1 MSNKPLVYTIGP
13 ITGCSYGNSTD
24 WRDYA
29 AKNIDPQIEI
39 LSPMRH
45 KEYLS
50 QESSIAA
57 AYESHVM
64 SCAKGITTRDRMDC
78 MRSNMV
84 IANFLGA
91 TKVSIGS
98 VMEIAWADS
107 ARIPIVLVIDK
118 DNLHQHPMITECAGF
133 IVNTLNE
140 GLTVIERTLLAK
152 LSADSM
158 THRLSQLKQAA

>member
-1 MSNKPLVYTIGP
+1 MNKPLVYTIGP

-50 QESSIAA
+50 KESSIAA

-64 SCAKGITTRDRMDC
+64 SCARGITTRDRMDC

-98 VMEIAWADS
+98 VMEVAWADS

-118 DNLHQHPMITECAGF
+118 DNLHEHPMISECAGF
-133 IVNTLNE
+133 IVTTLKE
-140 GLTVIERTLLAK
+140 GLTVLERTLLTHLSPESMTRR
-152 LSADSM
+152 LSA
-158 THRLSQLKQAA
+158 HKLAA